1 MPSAKVNP
9 KGDTLTPPF
18 VFAVGHTLDLE
29 AEDVMGSLQALQ
41 LFQVQI

>member
-9 KGDTLTPPF
+9 KGNTLTPPF
-18 VFAVGHTLDLE
+18 VFAVGYTLDLE
-29 AEDVMGSLQALQ
+29 AEDVMGRLPALQ